1 MTSGRLV
8 GPRIATWSPGWMP
21 RACMPAPMTRASSC
35 SCDHGT
41 RTRSSFEMNVAPWPR
56 SAARSIRSDQR
67 SGRHG
72 HKTCARQGRLRITP
86 AESAPGQQGSASI
99 LDLHVRPSRR
109 PCRCPCAQVRRPRSR
124 TRSRPA
130 GRPRGTPTARTTPRI
145 RPAPWTTDSRR
156 CGGKPKIFVLD
167 MFPYPS
173 GDGLHV
179 GHPLGFIGTDV
190 YARYLRMTGHNVL
203 HTMGFDAFGLPAEQY
218 AVQTGQHPRITTEAN
233 VANYRRQLHR
243 LGLGH
248 DPRRSIST
256 TDVTFYRWT
265 QWIFLQIFN
274 SWYDAEAKKAR
285 PIDELVTSFESGD
298 AGRSRWTRLGEARL
312 RAATRGRRLL
322 PSRLPRRSAG
332 ELVPRIGHGAG
343 QRRGDVRRTQ
353 RSRQLPCL
361 QATPEAVEDADHRVR
376 RPFDRRPRRPRLAR
390 VDQADTAQL
399 DRPQRRRADPLP
411 RAVHRRADHRCSRRA
426 QTPCSARPTWSL
438 LPSTLS
444 STSSRRRHGPRAR
457 PRSGHAAPPHRSTQ
471 SRTTSAPRGR

>member
-1 MTSGRLV
+1 
-8 GPRIATWSPGWMP
+8 
-21 RACMPAPMTRASSC
+21 
-35 SCDHGT
+35 
-41 RTRSSFEMNVAPWPR
+41 MNVAPWPR
-56 SAARSIRSDQR
+56 SAARSIRAIRGVGATVIRLAHGKAGYESLQPNQPR
-67 SGRHG
+67 ASRGR
-72 HKTCARQGRLRITP
+72 P
-86 AESAPGQQGSASI
+86 VSSAFMSA
-99 LDLHVRPSRR
+99 RPSMSLRTGTT
-109 PCRCPCAQVRRPRSR
+109 AASR

-130 GRPRGTPTARTTPRI
+130 GRPRGTPTAPTTPRT
-145 RPAPWTTDSRR
+145 RPAPWPTASRR
-156 CGGKPKIFVLD
+156 CEGKPKTFVLD

-256 TDVTFYRWT
+256 TDVTYYRWT
-265 QWIFLQIFN
+265 QWIFLKIFN

-285 PIDELVTSFESGD
+285 PIDELVASFESG
-298 AGRSRWTRLGEARL
+298 APRRSRWTRLGEARL

-332 ELVPRIGHGAG
+332 ELVPRTGHRAG

-361 QATPEAVEDADHRVR
+361 QASAEAVEDADHRVR
-376 RPFDRRPRRPRLAR
+376 RPFDRRPRRPGLAR
-390 VDQADTAQL
+390 V
-399 DRPQRRRADPLP
+399 R
-411 RAVHRRADHRCSRRA
+411 
-426 QTPCSARPTWSL
+426 
-438 LPSTLS
+438 S
-444 STSSRRRHGPRAR
+444 S
-457 PRSGHAAPPHRSTQ
+457 
-471 SRTTSAPRGR
+471 